1 MLPDLS
7 GTCRPQ
13 VGEGWRSPRGNRRLA
28 SRRAPAATLHW
39 PGHPA
44 DDQPL
49 PTRTDRFPRL
59 PRDGR
64 DSPRRARTPHARN
77 PRPSRPHRDRTGL
90 VKISVHEP
98 ENQAYSPPTKFDSHM
113 PDAHK
118 IRNRVLLR
126 LAGHPLVIGP
136 FIAGMT
142 ALTAA
147 WSLGWKAG
155 FALFAGLA
163 GVLAAA
169 GSLVTQLTLR
179 GEKLATQV
187 TEEVAREEREA
198 AQRLLDDLDQQ
209 LAEADK
215 DPRPETALRDLRALV
230 RAFDEAEAASS
241 PAHLPLVVDLRAR
254 VQEVFH
260 QGVEAVAQTGKLWQ
274 TARQLNSP
282 AARQP
287 LLDQRERLIADVQ
300 ATVKQLSDT
309 LVGVQSL
316 GTGEGSPRELTRL
329 REELDQS
336 LAVARTVEERVASLL
351 NETSVG
357 SRQSLAATTSETK
370 G

>member
-1 MLPDLS
+1 
-7 GTCRPQ
+7 
-13 VGEGWRSPRGNRRLA
+13 
-28 SRRAPAATLHW
+28 
-39 PGHPA
+39 
-44 DDQPL
+44 
-49 PTRTDRFPRL
+49 
-59 PRDGR
+59 
-64 DSPRRARTPHARN
+64 
-77 PRPSRPHRDRTGL
+77 
-90 VKISVHEP
+90 
-98 ENQAYSPPTKFDSHM
+98 
-113 PDAHK
+113 
-118 IRNRVLLR
+118 
-126 LAGHPLVIGP
+126 
-136 FIAGMT
+136 
-142 ALTAA
+142 
-147 WSLGWKAG
+147 
-155 FALFAGLA
+155 
-163 GVLAAA
+163 
-169 GSLVTQLTLR
+169 
-179 GEKLATQV
+179 LATQV